1 MKQQLP
7 VQKNEDLQLTID
19 ALTSEGQGIGR
30 VDGYAVFVPGA
41 LPGER
46 VGVHIIKVTSGYA
59 IGKLTEVLEPSGAR
73 VQPVCGAYP
82 SCGGCTLQ
90 HLDYGEQLAVKRQTV
105 VDALQRLGG
114 IEAPAVGETRG
125 MAVPWRYRNKGSFPF
140 AAGGHGV
147 AFGFFSPRSH
157 RLVPIT
163 DCPIQDQRIV
173 DIVRRVQEWAD
184 ACHVSAYDES
194 ARRGV
199 LRHVMARVTATG
211 ESMAVIVTA
220 SNRLPHADEL
230 LALLSDVDSV
240 WHNINERDTNV
251 IFGSDFR
258 LLAGEPALSETIL
271 DLSFSVSPQSFLQ
284 VNAQQTAVLYGE
296 AVRLIDAKP
305 DETIVDAYC
314 GVGTISLLLAQ
325 HAGRVIGIESVPE
338 AIRDAKRNAADN
350 GIQNAEFLSG
360 NVEDVLPSLPGR
372 IDGLVI
378 DPPRKGC
385 DERVL
390 SAIVRGGA
398 SRVVYVSCNPATLA
412 RDCKFLTAHG
422 FRLVSATPVDMFP
435 QTAHVET
442 VVLLSKGEIDS
453 KKVRVEFSL
462 EDMDM
467 SEFQDGA
474 TYPQIKEYVLE
485 HTGLKVSNLY
495 ISQIKRKCGLEVG
508 KNYNLPK
515 SEDSR
520 QPQCPPEKEKAI
532 REAFKYFG
540 MI

>member
-7 VQKNEDLQLTID
+7 VHKNEDLELTID

-30 VDGYAVFVPGA
+30 VNGYAVFVPGA

-46 VGVHIIKVTSGYA
+46 VHVHIIKVTSGYA
-59 IGKLTEVLEPSGAR
+59 VGKLVDLLEPSGKR
-73 VQPVCGAYP
+73 VRPVCGAYP

-90 HLDYGEQLAVKRQTV
+90 HLDYGEQCKVKRQTV
-105 VDALQRLGG
+105 VDALERLGG
-114 IEAPAVGETRG
+114 MENPAVGETRG
-125 MAVPWRYRNKGSFPF
+125 MADPWRYRNKGSFPF
-140 AAGGHGV
+140 APNGQGV

-157 RLVPIT
+157 RLVPIA
-163 DCPIQDQRIV
+163 DCPIQNQRIV
-173 DIVRRVQEWAD
+173 DIVRRVQEWAEV
-184 ACHVSAYDES
+184 CHVSAYDETT
-194 ARRGV
+194 RRGV
-199 LRHVMARVTATG
+199 LRHVMARVTTTG

-240 WHNINERDTNV
+240 WHNVNSRDTNV
-251 IFGSDFR
+251 IFGEDFR
-258 LLAGEPALSETIL
+258 LLAGEPALLETIG
-271 DLSFSVSPQSFLQ
+271 DLSFNVSPQSFLQ

-296 AVRLIDAKP
+296 AARLLDAKP

-350 GIQNAEFLSG
+350 GIQNAEFLCG
-360 NVEDVLPSLPGR
+360 NVEDVLPTLPGR

-390 SAIVRGGA
+390 AAIAHSGA

-412 RDCKFLTAHG
+412 RDCKLLAAHG
-422 FRLVSATPVDMFP
+422 FRLISATPLDMFP

-442 VVLLSKGEIDS
+442 VAFLD
-453 KKVRVEFSL
+453 
-462 EDMDM
+462 
-467 SEFQDGA
+467 
-474 TYPQIKEYVLE
+474 
-485 HTGLKVSNLY
+485 
-495 ISQIKRKCGLEVG
+495 RKADQV
-508 KNYNLPK
+508 
-515 SEDSR
+515 
-520 QPQCPPEKEKAI
+520 
-532 REAFKYFG
+532 
-540 MI
+540 